1 MHYARL
7 TTPCSRC
14 LTLTD
19 HDPSPS
25 PNPPPNKVREGA
37 ALIEGLL
44 RKCDAL
50 HVHVARELREAS
62 TGRLLPPRL
71 EHVQDLLLLVS
82 CLTFDPRA
90 AP

>member
-1 MHYARL
+1 M
-7 TTPCSRC
+7 
-14 LTLTD
+14 
-19 HDPSPS
+19 
-25 PNPPPNKVREGA
+25 REGA

-82 CLTFDPRA
+82 YPTFDPRA